1 MDVKVVVFD
10 CDGVLFDSRGA
21 NVGYYNHILDRLGRP
36 PMSPAQEDFVH
47 AASARGSLEHLFPDD
62 RELRAALAL
71 EPAVDY
77 RPFVRQMVPEPG
89 MKRVLA
95 ALKERY
101 RTALFTNRTRTV
113 GLVLDHFGLADL
125 FHLVVSASQVRAKPA
140 PDGLRHILDRFG
152 VTGRDTIYVGDTVL
166 DEQSAAAAGVR
177 LVSYKNPALRA
188 ERVAPDFYTLGRW
201 LGVTFE

>member
-10 CDGVLFDSRGA
+10 CDGVLFDSRAA

-36 PMSPAQEDFVH
+36 PMTPTQEDFVH
-47 AASARGSLEHLFPDD
+47 AASARGSLEHLFPDE
-62 RELRAALAL
+62 RELEAALAL
-71 EPAVDY
+71 EPEVDY

-89 MKRVLA
+89 MRRVLA
-95 ALKERY
+95 ALRERY

-113 GLVLDHFGLADL
+113 GLVLDHFDLGDL
-125 FHLVVSASQVRAKPA
+125 FHLVVSAAQVRAKPA
-140 PDGLRHILDRFG
+140 PDGLHHILDRFG
-152 VTGRDTIYVGDTVL
+152 VRGRDTIYVGDTAL

-188 ERVAPDFYTLGRW
+188 ERVAPDFYTLGKW

>member
-10 CDGVLFDSRGA
+10 CDGVLFDSRRA

-47 AASARGSLEHLFPDD
+47 AHSARASIEHLFPDD
-62 RELRAALAL
+62 RSRAAALDL
-71 EPAVDY
+71 EPRVDY
-77 RPFVRQMVPEPG
+77 RPFIRQMVPEPG
-89 MKRVLA
+89 MKRVVA
-95 ALKERY
+95 ALKDLY

-113 GLVLDHFGLADL
+113 GLVLDHFGLADH
-125 FHLVVSASQVRAKPA
+125 FHLVVSAAQVKAKPA
-140 PDGLRHILDRFG
+140 PDGLRHILGRFG
-152 VTGRDTIYVGDTVL
+152 VSGRETIYIGDTVL

-201 LGVTFE
+201 LGITFE